1 MEKSKK
7 ENKGMDDGERVEWS
21 ELPKELLP
29 TIGKNLDT
37 RIDIVRFRSVCNTWR
52 SSIPLFHTYSP
63 RFPLIF
69 PSPYPAPIPIRTPAY
84 LCQSTVYRL
93 QRLNPSSTSSNKS
106 WLIKVEQ
113 DSNSGGKFRLF
124 DPISNRRTRYP
135 NKTLNLFDFRVVEL
149 TKAYTLRYQ
158 VRVGLS
164 TSTNEIE
171 QVLSVSDIS
180 IFGVNK
186 VVMFP
191 NSPWTNVNAS
201 AAFVI
206 FNDGKLGFAKSG
218 DEELILVDRN
228 SFDYDDII
236 VYKGQ
241 FYVINSLGIV
251 SWIDHSSLK
260 LVQFLPPL
268 CGLGSQKHL
277 VESCGALYVVD
288 RYLDRERR
296 RVENDAFYMG
306 GEDCAESIG
315 FKVYRFDEEWGRW
328 ELKESLGD
336 RAFVLGNGCCFSVM
350 AKELSG
356 YKRNCIY
363 FTDQYETRVF
373 SLEDNSVGY
382 LSYFEDSYPSWP
394 LPNLL

>member
-1 MEKSKK
+1 
-7 ENKGMDDGERVEWS
+7 MDDGERVEWS

-52 SSIPLFHTYSP
+52 SSIPLFHSNSP

-69 PSPYPAPIPIRTPAY
+69 PSPYPALTPLRTPAY
-84 LCQSTVYRL
+84 LCQSTIYRL
-93 QRLNPSSTSSNKS
+93 QSLNTSSTSSNKAR
-106 WLIKVEQ
+106 LIKVEQ

-135 NKTLNLFDFRVVEL
+135 SKTLNFFDFRVVEL

-158 VRVGLS
+158 LRAGSS
-164 TSTNEIE
+164 TSANEIE

-218 DEELILVDRN
+218 DKKLILVDRN

-288 RYLDRERR
+288 GYLDKERR
-296 RVENDAFYMG
+296 RAENNVFYKRG
-306 GEDCAESIG
+306 GDCAELIG
-315 FKVYRFDEEWGRW
+315 FKLYRFDEDWG
-328 ELKESLGD
+328 
-336 RAFVLGNGCCFSVM
+336 
-350 AKELSG
+350 
-356 YKRNCIY
+356 
-363 FTDQYETRVF
+363 
-373 SLEDNSVGY
+373 
-382 LSYFEDSYPSWP
+382 
-394 LPNLL
+394 

>member
-1 MEKSKK
+1 
-7 ENKGMDDGERVEWS
+7 MDDGERVEWS

-29 TIGKNLDT
+29 TIGKKLDT

-52 SSIPLFHTYSP
+52 SSIPHFLSYSP

-69 PSPYPAPIPIRTPAY
+69 PTPYPASTPIRTPAY
-84 LCQSTVYRL
+84 LCQSTIYRL
-93 QRLNPSSTSSNKS
+93 QSLNPSSISSNKA

-135 NKTLNLFDFRVVEL
+135 IPNKTLNLFDSRVVEL

-158 VRVGLS
+158 FRAGSS
-164 TSTNEIE
+164 TSTNEID
-171 QVLSVSDIS
+171 QVLSVFDTS

-191 NSPWTNVNAS
+191 DSPWTNVNAS

-218 DEELILVDRN
+218 DEELLLVDRE
-228 SFDYDDII
+228 SVDYDDII

-296 RVENDAFYMG
+296 VENDAFYMG
-306 GEDCAESIG
+306 GADCAQSIG

-336 RAFVLGNGCCFSVM
+336 RAFVLGNDCCFSVM

-363 FTDQYETRVF
+363 FTDQDEVRARVF
-373 SLEDNSVGY
+373 SLEDNSFGY
-382 LSYFEDSYPSWP
+382 LSYSEESHPSWP